1 MTQLSG
7 ETEIKSLSGSG
18 VKVTLTNKRVYQE
31 SSAGE
36 AVAIK
41 IIPLQNIDS
50 FEMTTSQKPWLL
62 IVGILLALCGL
73 LLLLNQG
80 DFNNFGVLLLL
91 AGGGMIIAWSSTK
104 KIGAFIY
111 SFSGVTPIFIQAS
124 ANNKEAVMKFVDEI
138 QKVLETY
145 RHNAAIMRPTDH
157 FVPTTVAATA
167 INAVQVDEQEASLKH
182 EPTGRINSE
191 GSVQYPAQNEATG
204 PKDEPVQETHET
216 KKLYCWECHKVL
228 SEQEAY
234 YFLRRVYCEKHFEKA
249 IR

>member
-18 VKVTLTNKRVYQE
+18 VKATLTNKRVYQE
-31 SSAGE
+31 ASAGE
-36 AVAIK
+36 AVAIRN
-41 IIPLQNIDS
+41 IPLQNIDS

-73 LLLLNQG
+73 LLLNQR
-80 DFNNFGVLLLL
+80 DFTNFGVLLLL

-124 ANNKEAVMKFVDEI
+124 ANNKDAVMKFVDEI

-167 INAVQVDEQEASLKH
+167 INAVQVDEQEASPKV
-182 EPTGRINSE
+182 EPSDRINSE
-191 GSVQYPAQNEATG
+191 DSEEDAFPFCYHCGAEIMEKTKSC
-204 PKDEPVQETHET
+204 PKCGKD
-216 KKLYCWECHKVL
+216 L
-228 SEQEAY
+228 
-234 YFLRRVYCEKHFEKA
+234 
-249 IR
+249 